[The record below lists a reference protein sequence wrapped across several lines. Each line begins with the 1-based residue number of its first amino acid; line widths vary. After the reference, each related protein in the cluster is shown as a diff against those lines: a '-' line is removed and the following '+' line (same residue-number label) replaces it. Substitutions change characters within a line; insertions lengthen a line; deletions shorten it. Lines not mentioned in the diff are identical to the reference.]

1 MLTFFKTKID
11 NKNYYQHK
19 KMIPNLKKIP
29 LYPKTKIS

>member
-19 KMIPNLKKIP
+19 KMIPNLKKSS
-29 LYPKTKIS
+29 TISQNKN